1 MLARALVAAGRFSGE
16 KVTMKVDVMASA
28 VTKEEEVPKPPA
40 IVSYA
45 FEKEVINKQN
55 RYSHV
60 TDHFMPNVNR
70 APIAIK
76 FWSKYDSTTAAAQ
89 SGLANFDKYFKLLEK
104 NIAEGPK
111 EKFQEPRTENQRL
124 VLKRL
129 R

>member
-1 MLARALVAAGRFSGE
+1 MAAGRFSRE
-16 KVTMKVDVMASA
+16 KVPVKVDVMAPT
-28 VTKEEEVPKPPA
+28 VIKEEEVPKPPA

-55 RYSHV
+55 AYINV
-60 TDHFMPNVNR
+60 TDHFMPNLNR
-70 APIAIK
+70 VPIAIK

-111 EKFQEPRTENQRL
+111 EKFQEPRTENQR
-124 VLKRL
+124 
-129 R
+129 